1 MADNHTTEEEPI
13 ETVRVREVVGVL
25 HTHEDLDTVVR
36 GLTSAGFNR
45 ADIDLMASRD
55 AILRKLKTMYRKPVE
70 AAEIPGVPRRELV
83 LPDDTVTTSALV
95 FGTLI
100 TIGTLGELGAAL
112 PILATG
118 GAVASAVGLGIAG
131 GAAATGLAKI
141 VRDRIVHRSEAVNLE
156 NELRLGG
163 LVVFVRVRDPEE
175 AEKALTILQ
184 ECGATDVHVHEVELP
199 KTAADIPLAKC
210 RAALNRENEAVSRDH
225 CTLL

>member
-1 MADNHTTEEEPI
+1 MADKHTTEEEPI

-95 FGTLI
+95 FGTFI
-100 TIGTLGELGAAL
+100 TIGTLGAAL